1 MRPDIGSA
9 DVLKAAALVMLLTIS
24 PPVLAQQGAVPPF
37 VARVGAYVEGY
48 YDRTQRIL
56 VEETVVMQPLRSDL
70 SPDGFGRQVVYE
82 TRLEWNP
89 AADEPA
95 SVRRE
100 VVRTRGPALGPP
112 GQPDCYDDRGISP
125 EPLAFLLPAR
135 QPTMRFQMAGAGR
148 VGERAALLL
157 DYRPIK
163 EEPAKV
169 TWNEQ
174 CGEVDLSGRTR
185 GRVWADPN
193 TGAVLKLSEWLI
205 GPEDF
210 RGPTTGRTRNTG
222 PLWFT
227 AERAD
232 TTIEYRE
239 VRFTGPDETL
249 LLPWRVDSVSVIVR
263 SGLPRLRVTQTYT
276 NYRRFLTE
284 SKIVLPE

>member
-1 MRPDIGSA
+1 
-9 DVLKAAALVMLLTIS
+9 VLKGAALAILLTV
-24 PPVLAQQGAVPPF
+24 PPLLAQQAPAPPF
-37 VARVGAYVEGY
+37 AARVGAYVERY
-48 YDRTQRIL
+48 YDRTQRIV
-56 VEETVVMQPLRSDL
+56 VEETVMMQPLRSDL

-100 VVRTRGPALGPP
+100 VLRTRGPALGPP
-112 GQPDCYDDRGISP
+112 DQPDCYDDRGITP

-135 QPTMRFQMAGAGR
+135 QSRMRFRMAGNGR
-148 VGERAALLL
+148 VGERAALMLE
-157 DYRPIK
+157 YRPIK

-169 TWNEQ
+169 TWNDQ

-185 GRVWADPN
+185 GRVWADPDS
-193 TGAVLKLSEWLI
+193 GAVLKLSEWLI

-210 RGPTTGRTRNTG
+210 PGPTTGRARDRG
-222 PLWFT
+222 PLSFT

-239 VRFTGPDETL
+239 VRFTEPDETL

-263 SGLPRLRVTQTYT
+263 SGLPRLRVSQTYT

-284 SKIVLPE
+284 SKIIVPE